1 MTSAKNSVQAIEC
14 ARQCHSFELRL
25 RIMGAPESELAGTF
39 SGFPYQLLPIYGTA
53 TAIATSAKEPV
64 T

>member
-1 MTSAKNSVQAIEC
+1 
-14 ARQCHSFELRL
+14 
-25 RIMGAPESELAGTF
+25 MGAPESELAGTF
-39 SGFPYQLLPIYGTA
+39 SGFPYQLLLIYGTA